1 MRARCDVHARALAAT
16 AQPHRRTP
24 SATTAAPA
32 CVHAFTRYRRTA
44 RHRVPRRPTR
54 AAATQGDTAGKP
66 IECKAAIAWE
76 AQKPLEVTTVT
87 VAPPGPGEVRVRMVA
102 TALCHTDSFTLSGDD
117 PEGLFPSILGHEAAG
132 VVESVGE
139 GVKSVQAGDHVIP
152 CYQAYCGAFSH
163 HAVAIRSVL
172 SCRCGSVVAR
182 CKRPDCVRA
191 SRSRSSWTQPITN
204 V

>member
-1 MRARCDVHARALAAT
+1 MRARCTVRARAPAAT
-16 AQPHRRTP
+16 AQPHRRSP
-24 SATTAAPA
+24 STTTATPA
-32 CVHAFTRYRRTA
+32 CVYAFTPDRRTD
-44 RHRVPRRPTR
+44 RHRLSRRPTR
-54 AAATQGDTAGKP
+54 AAATQGDTTGKP

-117 PEGLFPSILGHEAAG
+117 PEGIFPSILGHEAAG

-152 CYQAYCGAFSH
+152 CYQAYCGALPH
-163 HAVAIRSVL
+163 HAIAICSVL
-172 SCRCGSVVAR
+172 TG
-182 CKRPDCVRA
+182 RPGLLLRDA
-191 SRSRSSWTQPITN
+191 SAWAATMLVHVS
-204 V
+204 